1 MRTVLTRQSTT
12 LRCGGPQP
20 ADVYDV
26 WTNRTGALVWR
37 LSGADV
43 RQVLGLRVDFAPDEI
58 HRLKL

>member
-1 MRTVLTRQSTT
+1 M
-12 LRCGGPQP
+12 RCGGPQP

-37 LSGADV
+37 LSGVEV